1 MGRTQPDLEPEFDA
15 GASSSASDALQRTK
29 SDSPHAVLPIR
40 RSDGNG
46 EPESPSSP
54 EGATSTPPHKI
65 GADDLRLINTRKGL
79 VELLRRKRISLDRA
93 LETLHYQEEVEKLQ
107 IELGK
112 LQRWVVAKKQRVA
125 ILFEGRDAAG
135 KGGAIRRFTEH
146 LNPRS
151 MRLVALPAPTDEER
165 GQWYFQRYSRQ
176 LPNPGE
182 IVFFDRSWY
191 NRAVVEPVNGFCSED
206 QYQRFIQQVTE
217 YEHML
222 YEDGIIIVKFWFSIS
237 KDEQLSRF
245 KSRSE
250 NPLKQWKL
258 SPIDAEA
265 QKLWDTY
272 SHYKKEMFTRTHS
285 SFSPWIIVGA
295 NDKKRARLES
305 IRYVLNLLP
314 YAGKDS
320 PVVSIAPDP
329 DVVFRYHRSAPNLD

>member
-1 MGRTQPDLEPEFDA
+1 MGRTQPDPEPEFDA
-15 GASSSASDALQRTK
+15 GASSSVSDASRRANA
-29 SDSPHAVLPIR
+29 DAPPEIVPIR
-40 RSDGNG
+40 RSD
-46 EPESPSSP
+46 
-54 EGATSTPPHKI
+54 TSTLAQELGP
-65 GADDLRLINTRKGL
+65 DDLRLINTRKGL
-79 VELLRRKRISLDRA
+79 VELLRRKRIRLGRA
-93 LETLHYQEEVEKLQ
+93 LETLQYQEEIEKLQ

-135 KGGAIRRFTEH
+135 KGGSIRRFTEH

-222 YEDGIIIVKFWFSIS
+222 YEDGMIIVKFWFSIS
-237 KDEQLSRF
+237 KEEQSRRF

-258 SPIDAEA
+258 SPIDEQA

-295 NDKKRARLES
+295 NDKKQARLES

-314 YAGKDS
+314 YTGKES
-320 PVVSIAPDP
+320 PVVSITPDP
-329 DVVFRYHRSAPNLD
+329 DIVSRYHRSAPNLD